1 MNLRNHKLWVKA
13 RMAALVAL
21 IVAAPVAIA
30 PVAAQ
35 TVKAVKAANGA
46 PPNRIPTFSTADL
59 SRTGIYY
66 AGGKYVGPPG
76 KETMGGSAYVEVWV
90 PKQIRHPYPI
100 IYIHGAGQTAT
111 DWQQTPDGRPGWAYY
126 FAKQGYVQYMVDSP
140 ARGRSPYVP
149 DHDGNLNIRTAPNLE
164 AIFTAS
170 AKKGDFPR
178 AHLHTQFPGSGLMG
192 DSVFDDFART
202 QVQFLGGGG
211 PATQDELSRD
221 AFVALLDAIK
231 TPVILLTHSQGGAPG
246 WLIADARPN
255 QVKAIV
261 TLEPAAPPIKNVDTA
276 KVAYNNGGGG
286 LAWGVTAT
294 PITYDPPVKN
304 PAELNPVLEEKSDA
318 PGDVVP
324 CYVQKEPAHKLINL
338 TKIPVVYLSAE
349 GGYHRE
355 SDPCLAKWLNQA
367 GVKTQ
372 FVKMEDVGLK
382 GNGHEMM
389 LEKNSDEIAKWI
401 NGWMEKN
408 VPSKDK
414 ASMAMPS
421 ASIPTFPVENIA
433 RQGFFYVGGKYVG
446 DQGKEIMDGSMYTE
460 VWVPKQVK
468 HPYPYVFFHG
478 NGQTGEV
485 WRQTPDGRPGWAYYL
500 VEQGY
505 TVYMVDYPARGR
517 SAYVPGV
524 DGKLGIRTALDL
536 SQIWTGPVLSSGNFP
551 RMAKYTQWPSDS
563 PKKGTMGD
571 PVFDYFAKGQM
582 QFVANQAELAI
593 PAGVALLDKIG
604 GKVILLSHS
613 QGGGFAFNVA
623 DERPQ
628 YIAGMV
634 AIEPGGPQIGTV
646 DTAKVAY
653 TRVNPNSWGLTPN
666 PMKYDPPFASPAD
679 IKVHL
684 EPSERPGDEV
694 GCYMQDEPV
703 HKLVGY
709 KDMPILSLSA
719 EGTYHRVFDVCI
731 PKWLNQA
738 GAKDDFVRLEDAG
751 IKGNMHE
758 MFLDRNSQDVI
769 KFIDAWVNKKIK

>member
-1 MNLRNHKLWVKA
+1 MNAGSQRLRWLGTA
-13 RMAALVAL
+13 VAL
-21 IVAAPVAIA
+21 AFVSFAPVQ
-30 PVAAQ
+30 AQ
-35 TVKAVKAANGA
+35 TAKAVKAANGT
-46 PPNRIPTFSTADL
+46 PPSRIPTFSTVDL
-59 SRTGIYY
+59 SRTGIFY
-66 AGGKYVGPPG
+66 AGGKYVGAPG
-76 KETMGGSAYVEVWV
+76 KEVMEGSAYVDVWV
-90 PKQIRHPYPI
+90 PKQIKHPYPI
-100 IYIHGAGQTAT
+100 VYIHGAGQTAT

-149 DHDGNLNIRTAPNLE
+149 DYDGKLNIRTAPNLE

-178 AHLHTQFPGSGLMG
+178 AHLHTQFPGTGLMG
-192 DSVFDDFART
+192 DPIFDDFART

-211 PATQDELSRD
+211 PLTQDELSRD

-231 TPVILLTHSQGGAPG
+231 TPVIILSHSQGGPVG
-246 WLIADARPN
+246 WLMADARPN

-261 TLEPAAPPIKNVDTA
+261 TAEPAAPPIKNVDTA
-276 KVAYNNGGGG
+276 KVAYSNNPGGMV
-286 LAWGVTAT
+286 WGVTST

-338 TKIPVVYLSAE
+338 EKIPVVYLSAE

-372 FVKMEDVGLK
+372 FVKMEDVGLH

-389 LEKNSDEIAKWI
+389 LEKNSDDIAKWI
-401 NGWMEKN
+401 NGWMDKN
-408 VPSKDK
+408 VPHKDK
-414 ASMAMPS
+414 PSMATPNS
-421 ASIPTFPVENIA
+421 SIPTFPVDNIA

-446 DQGKEIMDGSMYTE
+446 EKGQEIHGGSMYTE
-460 VWVPKQVK
+460 VWVPKQMK
-468 HPYPYVFFHG
+468 HPYPYVLFHG
-478 NGQTGEV
+478 NGQTGAV
-485 WRQTPDGRPGWAYYL
+485 WRQTPDGRPGWAYHL
-500 VEQGY
+500 IDEGY

-524 DGKLGIRTALDL
+524 DGKLGIRTAEDL
-536 SQIWTGPVLSSGNFP
+536 SQIWTGPMLSGGNFP
-551 RMAKYTQWPSDS
+551 RMAKYSQWPSDS

-571 PVFDYFAKGQM
+571 PVFDYFTKGQM
-582 QFVANQAELAI
+582 QFVSNQAELAI

-604 GKVILLSHS
+604 SKVILLSHS

-634 AIEPGGPQIGTV
+634 AIEPGGPQIGTA

-666 PMKYDPPFASPAD
+666 PMKYDPPFNKPSD

-738 GAKDDFVRLEDAG
+738 GAKDDFVRLEDVG

-758 MFLDRNSQDVI
+758 MFLDRNSEDVI
-769 KFIDAWVNKKIK
+769 KYIDGWVNKNIK